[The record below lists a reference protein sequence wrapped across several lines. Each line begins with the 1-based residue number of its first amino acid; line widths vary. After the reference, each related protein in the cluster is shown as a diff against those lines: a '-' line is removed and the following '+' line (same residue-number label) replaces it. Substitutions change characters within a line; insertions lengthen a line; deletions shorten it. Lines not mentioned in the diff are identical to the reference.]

1 MIDPFTNYLFLPPE
15 DDPPEYDVADRVRQL
30 NEELAKEPT
39 PSSDERRRSI
49 KFKETLVDLV
59 APPYDY
65 SDDDDDDSREN
76 GNTNANSQGDDG
88 GDGGG
93 EGGDRDARNDSEKI
107 LVEHGGKFELINRSD
122 LTSEEKQLYGLEES
136 GDDVDAAGH
145 SGGRAGRLKQPR
157 PPDMQR
163 PVTANGSMSRQP
175 LNVTGPAPHRR
186 PQTAQPRTNNDMLF
200 NFSYVSPYGLS
211 PEQKKCLQRQKQ
223 LQEKHMTEKQRMERE
238 KKEWKQQENESAF
251 QAWLTQKREVERRG
265 QNEAKKGTTSSEN
278 GVRNTFVMHLLISLE
293 YQLITCVF
301 CVKNTPF
308 SSCPDVL
315 ELSHAKQVG
324 TSCDLLLRLCTA
336 FR

>member
-1 MIDPFTNYLFLPPE
+1 MLSQKITRPCMHCSGWKSFQSAMDLTQQRDTVRLIDPFTNYLFTPTE

-65 SDDDDDDSREN
+65 SDDEDDDSKEN
-76 GNTNANSQGDDG
+76 GNTNANSQG
-88 GDGGG
+88 
-93 EGGDRDARNDSEKI
+93 EGGDRDAKNDSEKI

-122 LTSEEKQLYGLEES
+122 LTSEEKHMYGIEDTS
-136 GDDVDAAGH
+136 DDVDAAGGH
-145 SGGRAGRLKQPR
+145 SVGRSGMLKQPR

-163 PVTANGSMSRQP
+163 PVTANGSMSRQH
-175 LNVTGPAPHRR
+175 LNVTAPAPHRR
-186 PQTAQPRTNNDMLF
+186 PQTAQPRSNNEMLF

-238 KKEWKQQENESAF
+238 KNEWKQQENESAF
-251 QAWLTQKREVERRG
+251 QAWLSHKREKERRE
-265 QNEAKKGTTSSEN
+265 QHETKKGTTSSEN
-278 GVRNTFVMHLLISLE
+278 GVSNTFLMHVLISLG
-293 YQLITCVF
+293 YQLITCVCF
-301 CVKNTPF
+301 V
-308 SSCPDVL
+308 
-315 ELSHAKQVG
+315 
-324 TSCDLLLRLCTA
+324 
-336 FR
+336 